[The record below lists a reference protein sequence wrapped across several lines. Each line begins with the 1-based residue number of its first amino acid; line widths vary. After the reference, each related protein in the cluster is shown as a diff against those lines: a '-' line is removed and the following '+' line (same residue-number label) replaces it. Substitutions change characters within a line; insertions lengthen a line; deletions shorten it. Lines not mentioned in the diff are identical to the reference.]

1 MATIRNASTN
11 CGGYGVV
18 EMNHVA
24 SVKTGQIYAQLPL
37 DGTTDFASAPAE
49 NGMLLVYDEITGVVR
64 KPDAITEYV
73 YLHKSVE
80 KMYSSETV
88 GLKEFALAKAT
99 TYPRLYKLNVG
110 DTFTTTAFS
119 YADSTYANV
128 AAIQAAITT
137 SVVYGICSTTGDIA
151 IVATAGGTE
160 LVVLKAIKTTTL
172 PDGTTGIKFRVVK
185 A

>member
-1 MATIRNASTN
+1 MATVRNAATN

-18 EMNHVA
+18 ELNHVA
-24 SVKTGQIYAQLPL
+24 AVKTGQIYAQLPL

-49 NGMLLVYDEITGVVR
+49 NGMLLVYDLIAGKVR

-80 KMYSSETV
+80 KEYNQTDLGLEKFAVAKDTV
-88 GLKEFALAKAT
+88 
-99 TYPRLYKLNVG
+99 YPRLYKLEVG

-119 YADSTYANV
+119 YSDATYANV
-128 AAIQAAITT
+128 AAIQAAINAST
-137 SVVYGICSTTGDIA
+137 VYGICSTSGDIA
-151 IVATAGGTE
+151 IVATTGGTE
-160 LVVLKAIKTTTL
+160 VVVLKAITTTTL
-172 PDGTTGIKFRVVK
+172 PNGDTGIKFQVIK